1 MSCLA
6 PRFSAPV
13 IFIWFPDWFAPCVSV
28 SGSECGMS
36 VCSEGGPEQEPLGS
50 RSSLEAGSETESDTN
65 SERRAAGSR
74 WETRQ
79 PTVVVGSVVEP
90 AGAG

>member
-1 MSCLA
+1 M
-6 PRFSAPV
+6 
-13 IFIWFPDWFAPCVSV
+13 

-74 WETRQ
+74 WETTHCCGGQ
-79 PTVVVGSVVEP
+79 CC
-90 AGAG
+90 GAGRSRLKSSGLLLCDLGVLLVWQSCDNS

>member
-1 MSCLA
+1 
-6 PRFSAPV
+6 
-13 IFIWFPDWFAPCVSV
+13 
-28 SGSECGMS
+28 MS
-36 VCSEGGPEQEPLGS
+36 VCSEGGPEQEPLGSRSSLEAGS